1 MTDHNADLKK
11 YVFEAR
17 QLDNPNISYVEKL
30 VKKQVD
36 KVIAVLKG
44 SKSAF
49 ATTIA
54 KQYREIQAHE
64 KEVIRLKKEQSELI
78 KSVEADYFD
87 PADAVITRVI
97 ESIQFVIT
105 YTRMTITPA
114 KTKVSVDY
122 EAAMKEL
129 AIQLPELDEVL
140 VVLIKKHTKS
150 TVTPA
155 KENPSRLVVRHHDEL
170 KGQSKTPAKPKAK
183 AKVESYESINEGPSD
198 DQWVSMYATLAQ
210 KRFDKFDILLD
221 KLKTLE

>member
-17 QLDNPNISYVEKL
+17 QLDNSNISYVEKL

-36 KVIAVLKG
+36 KVVAVLKG

-54 KQYREIQAHE
+54 KSYRSIQHHE
-64 KEVIRLKKEQSELI
+64 KEIIRLKKEQSDLI
-78 KSVEADYFD
+78 KSVEQDYFD
-87 PADAVITRVI
+87 PADAVLTRVI
-97 ESIQFVIT
+97 ESVQFVIT
-105 YTRMTITPA
+105 YTKVTVTPS
-114 KTKVSVDY
+114 KTSSKVNY
-122 EAAMKEL
+122 EKAMAEL

-140 VVLIKKHTKS
+140 AVLIKKHT
-150 TVTPA
+150 TTTTTPP
-155 KENPSRLVVRHHDEL
+155 KENPSRLIVRHHDEL
-170 KGQSKTPAKPKAK
+170 KGQSKTPKKPAPKA
-183 AKVESYESINEGPSD
+183 ESINEGPSD
-198 DQWVSMYATLAQ
+198 DQWVSMYATIAQ